1 MELKDY
7 YAILGVQPTDDL
19 KTIKTAYRRLARKYH
34 PDVSKENDAEAKF
47 KDLAEAWEVL
57 KDEQRRAEYDQLWQH
72 RNDPGFGRQRQTH
85 EQSYSQQDFDDI
97 FSSMFGQQAHQRR
110 RQHAARGHDLEI
122 EVAVF
127 LEETLAEQTR
137 TISYNLP
144 VYNVFG
150 MIESETPKTLNVKI
164 PAGVV
169 DGQRIRLKGQGTPG
183 ENGGPNGDLWLVIHI
198 APHPLFDIVG
208 HNLEIV
214 LPLAPWEAALG
225 AKVTVPTLKESIL
238 LTVPPGSQAGQRLR
252 IKGKGL
258 VSKTHT
264 GDLFAVIKIVMPPKP
279 DEKAR
284 ELWQQLAAAE
294 ASFDPRKTWGESL
307 MATVT
312 VTFTITELCLR
323 TGVSEEE
330 LTEIVGLGMIEPHQ
344 PQADTWLFDDSAVTI
359 VHRAVRLRNELE
371 LDWPGIA
378 VALTLLD
385 ENARLTRENRL
396 LQQRL
401 ARFLAHG

>member
-57 KDEQRRAEYDQLWQH
+57 KDDQRRAEYDQLWQH
-72 RNDPGFGRQRQTH
+72 RNDPQFGRQQQYSH

-97 FSSMFGQQAHQRR
+97 FSSMFGQQAHHSR
-110 RQHAARGHDLEI
+110 RQHGVRGHDLEI

-137 TISYNLP
+137 TISYKLP

-150 MIESETPKTLNVKI
+150 MVESETPKTLNVKI

-169 DGQRIRLKGQGTPG
+169 DGQRIRLKGQG
-183 ENGGPNGDLWLVIHI
+183 LWLVIHI

-225 AKVTVPTLKESIL
+225 TRVTIPTLKESIL
-238 LTVPPGSQAGQRLR
+238 LTIPPGSQAGQRLR
-252 IKGKGL
+252 VKGKGL
-258 VSKTHT
+258 TSKTTT
-264 GDLFAVIKIVMPPKP
+264 GDLYAVIKIVMPPKP
-279 DEKAR
+279 DEKSR
-284 ELWQQLAAAE
+284 ELWQQLADAQS
-294 ASFDPRKTWGESL
+294 SFEPRKTWGK
-307 MATVT
+307 A
-312 VTFTITELCLR
+312 
-323 TGVSEEE
+323 
-330 LTEIVGLGMIEPHQ
+330 
-344 PQADTWLFDDSAVTI
+344 
-359 VHRAVRLRNELE
+359 
-371 LDWPGIA
+371 
-378 VALTLLD
+378 
-385 ENARLTRENRL
+385 
-396 LQQRL
+396 
-401 ARFLAHG
+401 